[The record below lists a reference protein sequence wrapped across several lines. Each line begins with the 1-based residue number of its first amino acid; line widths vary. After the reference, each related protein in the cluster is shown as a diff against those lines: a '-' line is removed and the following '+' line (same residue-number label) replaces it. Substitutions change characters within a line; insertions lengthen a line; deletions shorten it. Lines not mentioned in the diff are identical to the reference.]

1 MNARD
6 ALVLGR
12 VSNLPT
18 VWSNVLAGMALACA
32 GLADAGVTDD
42 GLADALPAPLP
53 LLAALLPALS
63 LAYVAGMYLN
73 DAFDAAIDRRE
84 RPERPIPSGRV
95 PRRTVFAAGFAMLAA
110 ALALLALV
118 GLAGVTGGPAWAPF
132 AAGAVLC
139 VAIVAYD
146 AWHKANPLAPVLMG
160 LCRALV
166 YVTAAV
172 AFASLTSTV
181 VVGACIL
188 WAYLIGLTYA
198 AKEESLNRIGHAWPL
213 AFLLVPIVYGFL
225 FVAGSLLAALIWIGF
240 VVWTGI
246 AVRRLFRRRPGDV
259 PRAVAALLAGICLLD
274 ALIITVE
281 GLPGL
286 ALVAVALFALT
297 LLLQRFVPAT

>member
-1 MNARD
+1 MKPRD

-18 VWSNVLAGMALACA
+18 VWSNVLAGSALAGA
-32 GLADAGVTDD
+32 APG
-42 GLADALPAPLP
+42 PAAAPA
-53 LLAALLPALS
+53 LAALLIALS
-63 LAYVAGMYLN
+63 LAYVGGMYLN

-95 PRRTVFAAGFAMLAA
+95 ALRTVYAAGFAMLVA
-110 ALALLALV
+110 ALLIL
-118 GLAGVTGGPAWAPF
+118 GLIGIGLIAFAGGSGGPAWAPF
-132 AAGAVLC
+132 AAGTALA

-146 AWHKANPLAPVLMG
+146 AWHKDNPFGPVLMG

-172 AFASLTSTV
+172 AFAPLTTTV
-181 VVGACIL
+181 LAGAGVL

-198 AKEESLNRIGHAWPL
+198 AKEEALNRIGHAWPL
-213 AFLLVPIVYGFL
+213 AFLAVPVLYGL
-225 FVAGSLLAALIWIGF
+225 TVAADSLLGVALLVAFIA
-240 VVWTGI
+240 WTGV

-259 PRAVAALLAGICLLD
+259 PRSVAALLAGICLLD
-274 ALIITVE
+274 ALVIA
-281 GLPGL
+281 GQGRPGL
-286 ALVAVALFALT
+286 ALVAAVLFALT